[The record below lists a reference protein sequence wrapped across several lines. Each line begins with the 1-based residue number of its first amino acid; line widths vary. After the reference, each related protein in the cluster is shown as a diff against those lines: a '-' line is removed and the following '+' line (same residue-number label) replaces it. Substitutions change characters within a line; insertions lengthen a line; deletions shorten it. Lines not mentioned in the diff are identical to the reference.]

1 MSLYVTHH
9 SSVVQKTFFS
19 NIIRVFSSIFQ
30 SLSVTPSDRQRLIP
44 GSPAPQSMT
53 QSMPESSYRKRNINS
68 PKISISPVEDNE
80 DFSESFADKLVEVSG
95 VGVSI
100 SHPINELRRKLPST
114 PMPKQK
120 NSAKSK
126 NTFTITSDTVSYS
139 IITTKN
145 ILYDE
150 RSHFVVKPRQNY
162 AVKIACLAT
171 RKIHSM

>member
-1 MSLYVTHH
+1 MYVPHH

-126 NTFTITSDTVSYS
+126 NTFPIQ
-139 IITTKN
+139 
-145 ILYDE
+145 IL
-150 RSHFVVKPRQNY
+150 SLTH
-162 AVKIACLAT
+162 
-171 RKIHSM
+171 